1 MPGEAAPSVRLA
13 EVFGEIARTLIAA
26 GDVQATLDEILRL
39 AVSTIDGAESA
50 AISLVAKRVVTTRA
64 ASSDAARAV
73 DAIQY
78 ETGEGPCLDAIRDH
92 EVFRTDELAAER
104 RWPNF
109 AQRAT
114 EATGIVSMLSIRLFI
129 DGDTMG
135 ALSLYSAGKSAF
147 ADDALAI
154 ASVFAAHAAVA
165 LSTAREHA
173 GLQEALGSR
182 DLIGQAKGIL
192 MTREGITAKQAFAE
206 LAAASQHLNRK
217 LRDVADDV
225 ATTGE
230 LPDRS

>member
-1 MPGEAAPSVRLA
+1 MTSK
-13 EVFGEIARTLIAA
+13 T
-26 GDVQATLDEILRL
+26 TLDEIVRL

-50 AISLVAKRVVTTRA
+50 AISLVEKRAVTTQA

-73 DAIQY
+73 DAIEY
-78 ETGEGPCLDAIRDH
+78 ETGEGPCLDAITHH

-109 AQRAT
+109 SQRAT
-114 EATGIVSMLSIRLFI
+114 EETGIVSMVSIRLFI

-135 ALSLYSAGKSAF
+135 ALNLYSVGKSAF
-147 ADDALAI
+147 ANDALAI
-154 ASVFAAHAAVA
+154 GSVFAAHAAVA

-173 GLQEALGSR
+173 GMKEALSSR

-206 LAAASQHLNRK
+206 LATAFQYLNRK
-217 LRDVADDV
+217 LRDIADDV

-230 LPDRS
+230 LPDGP